1 MFGSRT
7 EIDSGG
13 SDPHHR
19 LWTAP
24 ATERWGLK
32 KPRRGNQIFAE
43 INVHYNMTVNLFVFN
58 LLFSFL
64 IFNKIFLLPFYMS
77 WIISFSSY
85 FPLVIPTHPIS
96 FFCLN
101 FTLNHTLLG
110 RSQIS
115 EGSEA
120 PPSLEYSF
128 PLPGIDY
135 WEQKLQ
141 SVFSIIVNV
150 FP

>member
-1 MFGSRT
+1 MFGFGI

-13 SDPHHR
+13 SDPLHR
-19 LWTAP
+19 LWTA
-24 ATERWGLK
+24 TERRGLK
-32 KPRRGNQIFAE
+32 KSRKGNKFFAE
-43 INVHYNMTVNLFVFN
+43 INVHCNMTVNLFAFN

-64 IFNKIFLLPFYMS
+64 IFNKISLLPFYVS
-77 WIISFSSY
+77 WIICFSSY
-85 FPLVIPTHPIS
+85 FPFVIPTHPIS

-101 FTLNHTLLG
+101 FTLNHILLG
-110 RSQIS
+110 RSHIS

-120 PPSLEYSF
+120 PPSLDYSF
-128 PLPGIDY
+128 PLPGTDY